1 MLLYIHVSVDL
12 NSQQGFLLQKPETTA
27 ETFSY
32 ENVSCGARP
41 QWIHLVKQFPP
52 LKPREHCETEEQEEE
67 QKHT

>member
-12 NSQQGFLLQKPETTA
+12 NSQQGFLLQKAETTA

-52 LKPREHCETEEQEEE
+52 LKPREHCEIEEQEEE
-67 QKHT
+67 QKDT